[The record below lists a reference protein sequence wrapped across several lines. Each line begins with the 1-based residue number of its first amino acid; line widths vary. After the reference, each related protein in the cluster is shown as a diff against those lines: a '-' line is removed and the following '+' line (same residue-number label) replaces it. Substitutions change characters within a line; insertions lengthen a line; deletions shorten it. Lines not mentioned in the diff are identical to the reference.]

1 MPHTGLAAG
10 LRVHGRAFAHIA
22 AFHPEIT
29 ALRRDLHAHPE
40 LGFEERYT
48 ADRVQQALR
57 LCGVDEVHTGIGKTG
72 VVAVIRGRAGKAGGS
87 GRMIGLRADMDALP
101 MTEHNDFA
109 WKSTHTGRMHGCG
122 HDGHTAMLVGAA
134 RYLAETRNFDGTAVL
149 IFQPGEEG
157 YAGAKAMI
165 EDGLFERFPMDAVF
179 GMHNMPSLER
189 GKIYF
194 TSGPLFAAVDNWEV
208 VLTGKGSHGSM
219 PERSID
225 PVVAGASLVMALQ
238 TIVSRNVAAKDSAVV
253 SVGAFLA
260 GDAGNVIP
268 QTATL
273 RLSTR
278 TSNPETRKHVLGR
291 IKAIVAAQ
299 SASYDVSYEIREG
312 SPGAVLANDP
322 AQTEQCAN
330 VARALL
336 GDEQVIMPGPTFMGS
351 EDFAYYAQKVPGTY
365 CLIGNG
371 DTAMVHHPMYEF
383 DDRNLPIGAAYWV
396 ALTEHYLK

>member
-1 MPHTGLAAG
+1 MNTLLSTLNADQAQIQSWRHHMHRYPELAFGEHQTASYIAG
-10 LRVHGRAFAHIA
+10 L
-22 AFHPEIT
+22 
-29 ALRRDLHAHPE
+29 LRGWGYAVTE
-40 LGFEERYT
+40 
-48 ADRVQQALR
+48 
-57 LCGVDEVHTGIGKTG
+57 GIGKTG
-72 VVAVIRGRAGKAGGS
+72 VVASLKVGDGKRS
-87 GRMIGLRADMDALP
+87 IGLRADTDALAIQE
-101 MTEHNDFA
+101 MNDSDH
-109 WKSTHTGRMHGCG
+109 KSTFEGKSHTCG
-122 HDGHTAMLVGAA
+122 HDGHSAMLLGAA
-134 RYLAETRNFDGTAVL
+134 QHLARTRHFNGTVHL
-149 IFQPGEEG
+149 IFQPAEEVMG
-157 YAGAKAMI
+157 GAPAMI
-165 EDGLFERFPMDAVF
+165 QDGLFERFPMDAVF